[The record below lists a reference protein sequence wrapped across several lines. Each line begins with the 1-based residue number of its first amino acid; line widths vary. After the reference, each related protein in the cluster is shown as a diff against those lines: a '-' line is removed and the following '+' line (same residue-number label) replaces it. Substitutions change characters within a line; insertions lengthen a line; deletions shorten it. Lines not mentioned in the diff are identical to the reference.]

1 MNLSDL
7 NNIDLKNLA
16 SAPLAVKAIA
26 VAFIIVGILAIGYYV
41 DWSPALDALNQAK
54 QQEQSLRD
62 TYTTKKRQ
70 AINYAYYK
78 QRLADTEKALAA
90 LLRQLPNKS
99 EMDNLLAD
107 INQAGIGRGLE
118 FDLFRPGQESTQEFY
133 AKLPVAIKVN
143 GGYHDLG
150 NFVSD
155 IAKLPRIVT
164 IQNISI
170 EPGKSAGRLTMDA
183 TINTYR
189 YLDEGEKSKKKSDKQ
204 KGGIRK

>member
-1 MNLSDL
+1 MNWSDL
-7 NNIDLKNLA
+7 NNLDMKDLA
-16 SAPLAVKAIA
+16 SAPLAVKGVIAGVIVIAIM
-26 VAFIIVGILAIGYYV
+26 AIGYYV
-41 DWSPALDALNQAK
+41 DWSSALDSLNSARQE
-54 QQEQSLRD
+54 EQSLRD
-62 TYTTKKRQ
+62 TYTNKKRQ
-70 AINYAYYK
+70 AVNFTAYK
-78 QRLADTEKALAA
+78 QRLADTQKALAA

-118 FDLFRPGQESTQEFY
+118 FDLFRPGTETLSEFY
-133 AKLPVAIKVN
+133 ATLPVSIKVS

-164 IQNISI
+164 IENIEL
-170 EPGKSAGRLTMDA
+170 EPGKNGKLTMNA

-189 YLDEGEKSKKKSDKQ
+189 YLDESEMQKQ
-204 KGGIRK
+204 ETGKGKGGHKK